1 MVNKEYLDLIRE
13 NIKYEKFIL
22 LINSLNISQIMF
34 MMYILYEKTDK
45 VYTLFGIS
53 PVILFAF
60 ISDII
65 YDRLKEDKEK
75 YNLLLA
81 KED

>member
-1 MVNKEYLDLIRE
+1 MNKEYLDSIKK
-13 NIKYEKFIL
+13 NIEYERLIL
-22 LINSLNISQIMF
+22 LLNSLNISQIMF

-53 PVILFAF
+53 PVILLAF

>member
-1 MVNKEYLDLIRE
+1 MNKEYLNSIKK
-13 NIKYEKFIL
+13 NIEYERLIL
-22 LINSLNISQIMF
+22 LLNSLNLSQIIF
-34 MMYILYEKTDK
+34 MIYILYEKTDK

-53 PVILFAF
+53 PVILLAF

>member
-1 MVNKEYLDLIRE
+1 MNKEYLESIKK
-13 NIKYEKFIL
+13 NIEYERLIL
-22 LINSLNISQIMF
+22 LLNSLNISQIMF

-53 PVILFAF
+53 PVILLAF